1 MQHVGIH
8 CTNEAT
14 SSSESDEVTHLTRTP
29 GALWSHEGEAP
40 ELLAVYFKRI
50 GRGGLLTKEE
60 ELALAHQA
68 KAGDEDARRRL
79 VEKNLRLVVSVAK
92 RYREMGLPFEDLIQE
107 GNIGL
112 MTAVER
118 FDPEMG
124 NRFSTYAIW
133 WVRQAIGRAI
143 ADKGRV
149 VRLPVHAGEKAR
161 KTARGRNELWAQLGR
176 EPTDEEVAARLGW
189 TTRETR
195 AAIGFLQDATSLD
208 QPVFGEEDASELGE
222 FVEDEGASEMQNA
235 VIREM
240 ENARLREAIEGMTDR
255 ERRVLVRR
263 YGLDDREPA
272 TLAELGTELGVARE
286 RVRQLQRSAERRLSA
301 IMTHAYVA
309 LERAVGTHP
318 GNDHYQDKEL
328 V

>member
-92 RYREMGLPFEDLIQE
+92 RYRRMGLPFEDLIQE

-112 MTAVER
+112 MTAVDR

-124 NRFSTYAIW
+124 NPFSTYAIW
-133 WVRQAIGRAI
+133 
-143 ADKGRV
+143 
-149 VRLPVHAGEKAR
+149 
-161 KTARGRNELWAQLGR
+161 
-176 EPTDEEVAARLGW
+176 
-189 TTRETR
+189 
-195 AAIGFLQDATSLD
+195 
-208 QPVFGEEDASELGE
+208 
-222 FVEDEGASEMQNA
+222 
-235 VIREM
+235 
-240 ENARLREAIEGMTDR
+240 
-255 ERRVLVRR
+255 
-263 YGLDDREPA
+263 
-272 TLAELGTELGVARE
+272 
-286 RVRQLQRSAERRLSA
+286 
-301 IMTHAYVA
+301 
-309 LERAVGTHP
+309 
-318 GNDHYQDKEL
+318 
-328 V
+328 

>member
-1 MQHVGIH
+1 MLEMQQVGIH
-8 CTNEAT
+8 CTNEAA

-92 RYREMGLPFEDLIQE
+92 RYRGMGLPFEDLIQE

-124 NRFSTYAIW
+124 NRFSTYATW

-161 KTARGRNELWAQLGR
+161 KTARVRNELWAQLGR

-189 TTRETR
+189 TTREAR
-195 AAIGFLQDATSLD
+195 AAIGLLQDATSLD
-208 QPVFGEEDASELGE
+208 QPVFGEEGASELGE

-272 TLAELGTELGVARE
+272 TLAELGTELGVDRE

-301 IMTHAYVA
+301 VMTHAYVA
-309 LERAVGTHP
+309 LERCRRDASRQRP
-318 GNDHYQDKEL
+318 L
-328 V
+328 PR

>member
-8 CTNEAT
+8 CTNEAA
-14 SSSESDEVTHLTRTP
+14 SSPESGEVTHLTRTP

-40 ELLAVYFKRI
+40 ELLAAYFKRI

-133 WVRQAIGRAI
+133 WVRQAIGR
-143 ADKGRV
+143 RS
-149 VRLPVHAGEKAR
+149 R
-161 KTARGRNELWAQLGR
+161 
-176 EPTDEEVAARLGW
+176 
-189 TTRETR
+189 TR
-195 AAIGFLQDATSLD
+195 
-208 QPVFGEEDASELGE
+208 DAS
-222 FVEDEGASEMQNA
+222 
-235 VIREM
+235 
-240 ENARLREAIEGMTDR
+240 
-255 ERRVLVRR
+255 
-263 YGLDDREPA
+263 YGCRCTP
-272 TLAELGTELGVARE
+272 G
-286 RVRQLQRSAERRLSA
+286 RRLA
-301 IMTHAYVA
+301 RQHACATNSQPARAGAHRRGGRGEARVDHSGGSRCHRVA
-309 LERAVGTHP
+309 P
-318 GNDHYQDKEL
+318 GRHQPRPAGL
-328 V
+328 R

>member
-1 MQHVGIH
+1 
-8 CTNEAT
+8 
-14 SSSESDEVTHLTRTP
+14 
-29 GALWSHEGEAP
+29 
-40 ELLAVYFKRI
+40 
-50 GRGGLLTKEE
+50 
-60 ELALAHQA
+60 
-68 KAGDEDARRRL
+68 
-79 VEKNLRLVVSVAK
+79 
-92 RYREMGLPFEDLIQE
+92 MGLPFEDLIQE

-143 ADKGRV
+143 ANKGRV

-161 KTARGRNELWAQLGR
+161 KTARVRNELWAQLGR

-189 TTRETR
+189 TTREAR
-195 AAIGFLQDATSLD
+195 AAIGLLQDAISLD
-208 QPVFGEEDASELGE
+208 QPVFGEEGASELGE

-255 ERRVLVRR
+255 KRRVLVRR

-272 TLAELGTELGVARE
+272 TLAELGVDRE
-286 RVRQLQRSAERRLSA
+286 RVRQLQRNAERRLSTL
-301 IMTHAYVA
+301 MTHAYVA
-309 LERAVGTHP
+309 LERCRRYASRQRP
-318 GNDHYQDKEL
+318 L
-328 V
+328 PR